1 MYNKMK
7 DKIYEFIMLILYWV
21 LYGVAIGC
29 VILNGFQDSIQ
40 ILWFVCI
47 SILVIAR
54 TFSAA
59 ITLLNKE
66 QEK

>member
-1 MYNKMK
+1 MK
-7 DKIYEFIMLILYWV
+7 DKIYEFIMLILYW
-21 LYGVAIGC
+21 LSYGIAIGC
-29 VILNGFQDSIQ
+29 VIFDGFQDSIQ
-40 ILWFVCI
+40 IMWFVCI

-54 TFSAA
+54 TVSAT